1 MDHLQE
7 LTSRKDQAKY
17 RSAAAVVSEQVP
29 PQQPAKPTP
38 FIGVRTFAEA
48 FDRSPG
54 GVARAEHLATPAVPA
69 PQAIVVP
76 SGGSA
81 ADGAGFAAV
90 FATEPLVRRRY
101 ALSNWQMFRAM
112 VQRDALL
119 MSRNGFLYM

>member
-69 PQAIVVP
+69 LPAPLRPVSRGPWAQAQP
-76 SGGSA
+76 SRFFSA
-81 ADGAGFAAV
+81 ARYFSWVRAITSAGILGAGGVWFHLTA
-90 FATEPLVRRRY
+90 RR
-101 ALSNWQMFRAM
+101 
-112 VQRDALL
+112 
-119 MSRNGFLYM
+119 